1 MVTVT
6 SEQSRTSRKV
16 KKSSPLTMLV
26 VGHTWEVEDVEDV
39 EVVEE

>member
-1 MVTVT
+1 METVT
-6 SEQSRTSRKV
+6 SEQSRTSQKV

-26 VGHTWEVEDVEDV
+26 VGHTWEVEVV